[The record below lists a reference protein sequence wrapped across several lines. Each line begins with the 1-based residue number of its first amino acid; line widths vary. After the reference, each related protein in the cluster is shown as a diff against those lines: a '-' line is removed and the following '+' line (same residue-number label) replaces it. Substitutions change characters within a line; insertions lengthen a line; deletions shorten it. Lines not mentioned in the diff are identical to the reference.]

1 MTDDVMTTKVDR
13 IFSFTIPS
21 TRENFIGIHL
31 IVLEILAAGRFRHPP
46 QKTKKRP
53 SLDRVKNVKWAFNEL
68 YNLQN
73 SVQSLP
79 NMLETVFTGKHPL

>member
-31 IVLEILAAGRFRHPP
+31 IVLEILAAGRFRPP
-46 QKTKKRP
+46 PPPEDQKK
-53 SLDRVKNVKWAFNEL
+53 A
-68 YNLQN
+68 
-73 SVQSLP
+73 QSR
-79 NMLETVFTGKHPL
+79 